1 MPVRRQYIGIGI
13 MAMIVSTALVYLQAT
28 APSDEP
34 PVHITVLR
42 YPENLFGVRE
52 ESPSL
57 AFSMV
62 CQQPIGLLEVR
73 FISTAQSSSFPELMG
88 QKVENVEDLLDH
100 PPLSNLTSLF
110 SQYGAEPRIMRNEV
124 MIDNQ
129 SLSIETV
136 NFDSSAGEIVGNG
149 AFLVYD
155 FLLNSTNHLAHC
167 CAGMED
173 FFVISA
179 ETLEYIGIER
189 NENITEYFSEKKGG
203 QLGISERPDGGLI
216 RLADLEP
223 GDVISITL
231 RWMANIK
238 DVNKEVEN
246 ILSGR
251 FFIQRIEVTV
261 DGEAVD
267 LALDPIVLY
276 NLG

>member
-1 MPVRRQYIGIGI
+1 
-13 MAMIVSTALVYLQAT
+13 
-28 APSDEP
+28 
-34 PVHITVLR
+34 
-42 YPENLFGVRE
+42 
-52 ESPSL
+52 
-57 AFSMV
+57 
-62 CQQPIGLLEVR
+62 
-73 FISTAQSSSFPELMG
+73 
-88 QKVENVEDLLDH
+88 
-100 PPLSNLTSLF
+100 
-110 SQYGAEPRIMRNEV
+110 

-136 NFDSSAGEIVGNG
+136 NFDTSAGGIVGKG

-173 FFVISA
+173 FFVIGA
-179 ETLEYIGIER
+179 ETLEYVGIER
-189 NENITEYFSEKKGG
+189 NENITEYFSEKKEG

-231 RWMANIK
+231 RWIANIK